1 MIVPGID
8 LETSG
13 RAVETARHS
22 GVRAA
27 VGIHPAEAAG
37 SPGLEGIVRLA
48 FAPGVVA
55 IGESGLDGSPGAP
68 PAGLQED
75 LLLRH
80 AALARD
86 LELPLVV
93 HSRAAEE
100 RILQVLG
107 DPGTSVVM
115 HCYTGPGGP
124 ALEAASRGWHVSF
137 AGALTFR
144 RRSDL
149 RELVSSLP
157 RESLLVE
164 TDAPFMA
171 PEPWRGR
178 PSEPAH
184 AARTAEVMAG
194 CCGLTPGGMAEVLAR
209 NVRRAF
215 LDPMDRAAAVY
226 ILGPRAYV
234 NLTGSCPNDCT
245 FCIRRRSPGL
255 GGYRLR
261 HPDGDPS
268 RGRILG
274 CIRRLPRAGLEELV
288 FCGFGEPTTR
298 PGLLGEAA
306 ALASSAGWRTRLDT
320 NGLCLLWM
328 DEGRAAGLVS
338 LFDAVSISLNASD
351 EASYDALCR
360 PSLPGSWDAL
370 IRFSRLA
377 VSLRR
382 DVRFTAVAA
391 EGADMDAVSRLAR
404 ELGGRFTT
412 RRLSG

>member
-8 LETSG
+8 TETSG
-13 RAVETARHS
+13 QAVETARHP

-27 VGIHPAEAAG
+27 VGIHPAEAVDA
-37 SPGLEGIVRLA
+37 PGLEGIVRLA
-48 FAPGVVA
+48 FEPGVVA
-55 IGESGLDGSPGAP
+55 IGESGLDGSPGSPTA
-68 PAGLQED
+68 ALQED
-75 LLLRH
+75 LLLQH
-80 AALARD
+80 AGLARD

-100 RILQVLG
+100 AIVRILG
-107 DPGTSVVM
+107 DPGTPVVM
-115 HCYTGPGGP
+115 HCYTGPHGP
-124 ALEAASRGWHVSF
+124 ALEAAGRGWHVSF

-149 RELVSSLP
+149 RELVSRLP

-164 TDAPFMA
+164 TDSPYMA
-171 PEPWRGR
+171 PEPWRGG

-194 CCGLTPGGMAEVLAR
+194 CCGLTPGGMAEILAR

-215 LDPMDRAAAVY
+215 LDPLERAAAVY
-226 ILGPRAYV
+226 VLGPRAYV

-245 FCIRRRSPGL
+245 FCVRRRTSGL
-255 GGYRLR
+255 GGYTLR
-261 HPDGDPS
+261 HHDGDPS
-268 RGRILG
+268 RGRVLG

-298 PGLLGEAA
+298 PDLLGEAA

-320 NGLCLLWM
+320 NGLGLLWM
-328 DEGRAAGLVS
+328 DEERAAGLIG
-338 LFDAVSISLNASD
+338 LFDGVSISLNAHD

-360 PSLPGSWDAL
+360 PSLAGSWDAL
-370 IRFSRLA
+370 ARFSRLA
-377 VSLRR
+377 VSLCR

-391 EGADMDAVSRLAR
+391 EGVDLDAVSRLAR
-404 ELGGRFTT
+404 ELGGRFTA
-412 RRLSG
+412 RRLCC